1 MSNKSINL
9 NQQELAQNP
18 SITEDYLIEVAK
30 GTIEGASI
38 INKFGQN
45 IAVGTTLV
53 PVTSIGAYNTPQVAG
68 ATTLR
73 IKAGGDANDTAAGT
87 GAREITLV
95 GLDETG
101 SILIEA
107 LVTAGASASAVT
119 TGTFMRLYTMSVSES
134 GSYANASTSSH
145 AALITVENGAGGTD
159 WGTID
164 VVDTFAG
171 SRSNIA
177 SYSVPLGF
185 TAYMFKWDVSIES
198 TKTVDLL
205 FFKRE
210 NILETS
216 APYTSMQMLFEV
228 AALSDTRDEHTPAPL
243 RFPALT
249 DIGFMAKVSTTGT
262 AKVVANFS
270 LLLLQD

>member
-1 MSNKSINL
+1 MGLFGSPKITLMLEKFNF
-9 NQQELAQNP
+9 NP
-18 SITEDYLIEVAK
+18 GEVAK

-53 PVTSIGAYNTPQVAG
+53 PVTSIGAYNTPQVSG

-145 AALITVENGAGGTD
+145 ADVITVENGTGGTD

-198 TKTVDLL
+198 TKQL
-205 FFKRE
+205 
-210 NILETS
+210 IC
-216 APYTSMQMLFEV
+216 Y
-228 AALSDTRDEHTPAPL
+228 
-243 RFPALT
+243 
-249 DIGFMAKVSTTGT
+249 
-262 AKVVANFS
+262 FS
-270 LLLLQD
+270 KGRIY

>member
-1 MSNKSINL
+1 MTNSKNL
-9 NQQELAQNP
+9 NQEQIAQNP
-18 SITEDYLIEVAK
+18 AITQDYLIEVSK
-30 GTIEGASI
+30 GNIQGASI
-38 INKFGQN
+38 IDKFGQN

-53 PVTSIGAYNTPQVAG
+53 PVTAIGIYNTPQVSG

-73 IKAGGDANDTAAGT
+73 IKAGGNANDTAAGT

-101 SILIEA
+101 TLLIEA
-107 LVTAGASASAVT
+107 IVTAGASASAVT
-119 TGTFMRLYTMSVSES
+119 TGTFMRLYSMSVSES
-134 GSYANASTSSH
+134 GSYANATTASH
-145 AALITVENGAGGTD
+145 AALITVENGTGGTD

-177 SYSVPLGF
+177 SYSVPLGY
-185 TAYMFKWDVSIES
+185 TAYLLAWDISIES

-210 NILETS
+210 NLLETA
-216 APYTSMQMLFEV
+216 APYTSMQMLFEI
-228 AALSDTRDEHTPAPL
+228 AALSDSRDEHLAAPI

-249 DIGFMAKVSTTGT
+249 DIGFMAKVSSTGT

-270 LLLLQD
+270 ILLLQD